1 MKRNNHGTTETRNDT
16 GNHRSGI
23 TLIELLVAFII
34 FVLLIFTL
42 VMLTNI
48 TLDAWNYGEERKDGF
63 DRSTA
68 LLSILEEDLRNVF
81 TERQLPWIGKEDQK
95 VFLPAAQFVCELD
108 AQGRSVLKFVRVS
121 DRDEMEVKPD
131 PIARR
136 KYPPDMFANLYEIVY
151 AMDDDP
157 KKTIL
162 YRGIRFFDRDD
173 RKTIFGNKLDKT
185 ILKPIESGLLHIE
198 YKFWA
203 QDTPSWDKS
212 TTIWDSSRA
221 TNPKFRFY
229 QRKRDSEYPDFVYP
243 EMVQLTIVLKSQ
255 AFTEQKMM
263 LTEDLSDSATVA
275 RVNTTRD
282 LPEPPGLIRINGEW
296 VEYRAKDFSAIL
308 LSKRGQ
314 RGTQKSTHSVGSEIM
329 FGELFTRTIYLP
341 IRQEAIVKR

>member
-1 MKRNNHGTTETRNDT
+1 MKRNSLGASS
-16 GNHRSGI
+16 SGI
-23 TLIELLVAFII
+23 TLIELMVAFII

-81 TERQLPWIGKEDQK
+81 TERQMPWIGKEDQK
-95 VFLPAAQFVCELD
+95 VFLPAAHLVCELD

-136 KYPPDMFANLYEIVY
+136 RYPPDMFANLYEIVY
-151 AMDDDP
+151 MMDEDP
-157 KKTIL
+157 KKTTL
-162 YRGIRFFDRDD
+162 HRGIRFFDRDD
-173 RKTIFGNKLDKT
+173 RRTIFGNKIDKT

-198 YKFWA
+198 YKFWS
-203 QDTPSWDKS
+203 QSTPGWDKAS
-212 TTIWDSSRA
+212 PIWDSSRA
-221 TNPKFRFY
+221 LNPKFVFY
-229 QRKRDSEYPDFVYP
+229 QRKRDYEYPDFVYP
-243 EMVQLTIVLKSQ
+243 EMVQITVVLKSQ

-263 LTEDLSDSATVA
+263 LIEDLTDSATMA

-282 LPEPPGLIRINGEW
+282 LPEPPGLVRINGEW
-296 VEYRAKDFSAIL
+296 MEYRSRDFSAVG

-314 RGTQKSTHSVGSEIM
+314 RGTTKATHATGSEVM
-329 FGELFTRTIYLP
+329 FGETFTRTIYLP
-341 IRQEAIVKR
+341 IRQEAIGK